1 MRIKGQIT
9 EMRAV
14 ILPPME
20 PRTSALLGR
29 LSESAT
35 IAMARKAAELKASG
49 IDVISL
55 SLGEPDFDTP
65 EILKQAGI
73 QAIEQNI
80 THYTPVPGLQ
90 DVREAIAAKFKRD
103 NNLPYTAD
111 QIVVSNGAKQS
122 ITNVVLSLV
131 DPGEEVILPAPYW
144 VSYADMVA
152 LAGGTSI
159 ILPTRIED
167 DFKIQPEALEAA
179 ITPQTRLL
187 IYSSPCNPSGSVYTK
202 AETEAIAEV
211 LRRHPHVYAISD
223 EIYELINFTEAH
235 ASLAA
240 EDGMWDRVITVNG
253 VSKGF
258 AMTGW
263 RLGYIGAPVWIAK
276 ACSKIQGQV
285 TSAPCSIAQV
295 AAGAAVAE
303 DPSIAD
309 EMKAAFLKRRDLMI
323 DGLQA
328 IPGLKVN
335 KPMGAFYLFPDVSEW
350 FGKTT
355 PSGSVLTSS
364 DDVSLFLLAEAH
376 VGTVAGSAFGTPEC
390 IRLSYAAS
398 EDTLSEAIRRI
409 HEAANSLK

>member
-1 MRIKGQIT
+1 
-9 EMRAV
+9 
-14 ILPPME
+14 ME
-20 PRTSALLGR
+20 QRQSQLLNR

-35 IAMARKAAELKASG
+35 IAMARKASDLKQAG

-73 QAIEQNI
+73 EAIEKNI

-90 DVREAIAAKFKRD
+90 DVREAICAKFKRD
-103 NNLPYTAD
+103 NGLEYTPQ

-152 LAGGTSI
+152 FAGGTSN
-159 ILPTRIED
+159 ILPTSIEN
-167 DFKIQPEALEAA
+167 DFKIQPDALEAA
-179 ITPQTRLL
+179 INENTRLL
-187 IYSSPCNPSGSVYTK
+187 IYSSPCNPSGSVYTREEIEQL
-202 AETEAIAEV
+202 AQV
-211 LRRHPHVYAISD
+211 LKRHPQVYIISD
-223 EIYELINFTEAH
+223 EIYELINFTGGHCSIGTIEG
-235 ASLAA
+235 LK
-240 EDGMWDRVITVNG
+240 DRVITVNG

-263 RLGYIGAPVWIAK
+263 RLGYIGAPEWIAK
-276 ACSKIQGQV
+276 ACTKIQGQV

-295 AAGAAVAE
+295 AAGAAVAA

-309 EMKAAFLKRRDLMI
+309 EMKAAFLTRRDLMI
-323 DGLQA
+323 DGLSA

-335 KPMGAFYLFPDVSEW
+335 RPMGAFYLFPDVSAL
-350 FGKTT
+350 FGK
-355 PSGSVLTSS
+355 SAGNRIIANAE
-364 DDVSLFLLAEAH
+364 DFAMYLLEEAH
-376 VGTVAGSAFGTPEC
+376 VATVGGTSFGTPEC

-398 EDTLSEAIRRI
+398 EAQLSEALRRI
-409 HEAANSLK
+409 SQAVAALH

>member
-1 MRIKGQIT
+1 
-9 EMRAV
+9 
-14 ILPPME
+14 ME

-49 IDVISL
+49 VDVISL

-65 EILKQAGI
+65 EAMKAAGI

-80 THYTPVPGLQ
+80 THYTPVPGLA
-90 DVREAIAAKFKRD
+90 DVREAIARKFLRD
-103 NNLPYTAD
+103 NGLAYTAD

-152 LAGGTSI
+152 LAGGTSVV
-159 ILPTRIED
+159 LPTRIED

-179 ITPQTRLL
+179 INDKTRLL

-202 AETEAIAEV
+202 AETEAIADV
-211 LRRHPHVYAISD
+211 LRRHPHVYVISD

-240 EDGMWDRVITVNG
+240 EEGMWDRVITVNG

-263 RLGYIGAPVWIAK
+263 RLGYIGAPLWIAK

-295 AAGAAVAE
+295 AAGAAVDA

-309 EMKAAFLKRRDLMI
+309 EMKAAFLSRRDLMI
-323 DGLQA
+323 EGLSA
-328 IPGLKVN
+328 IEGMKVN
-335 KPMGAFYLFPDVSEW
+335 KPMGAFYLFPDVAAW
-350 FGKTT
+350 FGRKT
-355 PSGSVLTSS
+355 PKGAVLESSS
-364 DDVSLFLLAEAH
+364 DVAMFLLEEAH
-376 VGTVAGSAFGTPEC
+376 VATVAGDAFGTPEC

-398 EDTLSEAIRRI
+398 EDTLREAVSRI
-409 HEAANSLK
+409 AEAANSLA

>member
-1 MRIKGQIT
+1 MRQNT
-9 EMRAV
+9 ENRDV
-14 ILPPME
+14 ILPSME

-35 IAMARKAAELKASG
+35 IAMARKATELKASG
-49 IDVISL
+49 VDVISL

-65 EILKQAGI
+65 AAMKAAGI
-73 QAIEQNI
+73 QAIEDNI
-80 THYTPVPGLQ
+80 THYTPVPGLAN
-90 DVREAIAAKFKRD
+90 VREAIARKFLRD
-103 NNLPYTAD
+103 NGLAYTAD

-152 LAGGTSI
+152 FAGGTSVV
-159 ILPTRIED
+159 LPTRIED

-179 ITPQTRLL
+179 ITDKTRLL

-202 AETEAIAEV
+202 AETEAIADV
-211 LRRHPHVYAISD
+211 LRRHPHVYVISD
-223 EIYELINFTEAH
+223 EIYELINFTDAH

-240 EDGMWDRVITVNG
+240 EEGMWDRVITVNG

-263 RLGYIGAPVWIAK
+263 RLGYIGAPLWIAK

-295 AAGAAVAE
+295 AAGAAVDA

-309 EMKAAFLKRRDLMI
+309 EMKAAFLSRRDLMI
-323 DGLQA
+323 DGLSA
-328 IPGLKVN
+328 IEGMKVN
-335 KPMGAFYLFPDVSEW
+335 KPMGAFYLFPDVAAW
-350 FGKTT
+350 FGRKT
-355 PSGSVLTSS
+355 PKGAVLESSS
-364 DDVSLFLLAEAH
+364 DVAMFLLEEAH
-376 VGTVAGSAFGTPEC
+376 VATVAGDAFGTPEC

-398 EDTLSEAIRRI
+398 EDTLREAVSRI
-409 HEAANSLK
+409 AEAANSLA